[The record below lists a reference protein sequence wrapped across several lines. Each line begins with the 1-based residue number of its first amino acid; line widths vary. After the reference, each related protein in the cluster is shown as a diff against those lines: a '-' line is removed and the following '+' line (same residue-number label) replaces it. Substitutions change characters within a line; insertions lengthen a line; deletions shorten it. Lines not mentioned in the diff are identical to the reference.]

1 MGSDRTI
8 PVGVS
13 GRHVHVTQQD
23 LETLFGPGCHLS
35 CFKDLSQPGQ
45 FAANETVTLVGP
57 KGIIPKV
64 RILGPVRKATQV
76 EISRTDGFT
85 LGIDAPVR
93 ESGDLDGTPGIVIV
107 GPHGPL
113 KLEQGVI
120 VAKRHIHFSPETA
133 REFGVSEG
141 EAVMVRTSGPRA
153 LIFDEVVV
161 RVREDFA
168 LDMHVD
174 TDEANA
180 AGLKQGDF
188 VMLVSAAEKQALSS
202 PPDRSQAVYAVRP
215 HPCCNERGRPHAAE
229 AVRCRLW

>member
-1 MGSDRTI
+1 MDDAKRV

-13 GRHVHVTQQD
+13 GRHVHVTQKD
-23 LETLFGPGCHLS
+23 LEVLFGPGYSLT
-35 CFKDLSQPGQ
+35 CFKELSQPGQ

-57 KGIIPKV
+57 KGIIQKV

-76 EISRTDGFT
+76 EISRTDCYA

-93 ESGDLDGTPGIVIV
+93 ESGDLEGTPGIVIV
-107 GPHGPL
+107 GPYGAL

-120 VAKRHIHFSPETA
+120 VAKRHIHFTPQLA
-133 REFGVSEG
+133 KEFGVTDG
-141 EAVMVRTSGPRA
+141 EIVMVRTSGPRA
-153 LIFDEVVV
+153 LVFDEVVV

-188 VMLVSAAEKQALSS
+188 VTLVGAAERRNVQGA
-202 PPDRSQAVYAVRP
+202 
-215 HPCCNERGRPHAAE
+215 
-229 AVRCRLW
+229 